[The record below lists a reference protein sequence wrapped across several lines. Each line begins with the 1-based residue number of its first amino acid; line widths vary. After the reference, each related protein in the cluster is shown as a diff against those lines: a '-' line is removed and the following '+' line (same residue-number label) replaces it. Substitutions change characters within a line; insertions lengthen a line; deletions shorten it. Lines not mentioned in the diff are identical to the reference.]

1 MLVKEKV
8 DSLFM
13 NPEQTGL
20 LFKPNKP
27 INADAVYVEVNGIFH
42 EEDLFIPQTIELS
55 KEDKLKY
62 DIDTIEVQG
71 VHLLKIE
78 GVRQICIQIPKG
90 INDIRIEDG
99 CNSCKLGFMV
109 ADDND
114 SYCSDNFCLYSKD
127 MTELVRY
134 YSEDFNIIE
143 LPDSVVSIHKGAF
156 AGLHI
161 EKLILPKGIKEVS
174 FKDFGAK
181 HIGEVICKGDV
192 THVTR
197 NLSDSTPRTLKVNNL
212 MSKIEWT
219 NYSLGDSYKNVRE
232 IITKKPIMDNTN
244 KSKGFVRL
252 HGVPTIDEAMKYHL
266 DYIPVVIGINPDA
279 KFIESY
285 MGEDDCRHIDIGTQ
299 WIVEI
304 KKKIVRTYEKDD
316 HSGSF
321 VAFIEKE
328 GKSRSGEVLVF
339 ESVDEVQQLISEAL
353 CS

>member
-1 MLVKEKV
+1 MFV
-8 DSLFM
+8 

-27 INADAVYVEVNGIFH
+27 INADAVYAEVNGRFH
-42 EEDLFIPQTIELS
+42 EEDVVIPQTVELS
-55 KEDKLKY
+55 EEDKPKY
-62 DIDTIEVQG
+62 AIDTIEVQG

-90 INDIRIEDG
+90 VKDIRIEDG

-127 MTELVRY
+127 MTELVRF
-134 YSEDFNIIE
+134 YSEDFSIIE

-161 EKLILPKGIKEVS
+161 ENLILPKGIKEVS
-174 FKDFGAK
+174 FEDFGAK

-192 THVTR
+192 IHVTGTPFV
-197 NLSDSTPRTLKVNNL
+197 STPRTLKVNNL
-212 MSKIEWT
+212 MSQIKWT
-219 NYSLGDSYKNVRE
+219 NYRLWDSYNNVRK

-266 DYIPVVIGINPDA
+266 DYTPVVIGINPDA
-279 KFIESY
+279 KYIESY
-285 MGEDDCRHIDIGTQ
+285 IEEDGCRHIDIGAQ

-304 KKKIVRTYEKDD
+304 KEKFVSTYEKDD
-316 HSGSF
+316 HNGSL

-339 ESVDEVQQLISEAL
+339 ESVGEVQQLISEAL